1 VQSVSQPYST
11 ANGSQFHEFCGRLP
25 LMTRPLYRP
34 TSRQALA
41 LAAIAALALG
51 YGFYLRYGLIEQSA
65 IGIACESGGTT
76 WTCAA
81 RRTAIALFTPQV
93 FGVTALGA
101 ALLNL
106 VRPSVVFWAVAL
118 LAAGAGIVL
127 YNVALSA
134 LAVALLILSLARPV
148 PEAS

>member
-1 VQSVSQPYST
+1 
-11 ANGSQFHEFCGRLP
+11 
-25 LMTRPLYRP
+25 MTRPLHRP
-34 TSRQALA
+34 SPRQTAI
-41 LAAIAALALG
+41 LAAIAALGLG

-65 IGIACESGGTT
+65 IGIACESDGTS
-76 WTCAA
+76 WLCAT
-81 RRTAIALFTPQV
+81 RRTAIALFTPQL
-93 FGVTALGA
+93 FGITALGA

-106 VRPSVVFWAVAL
+106 LRPSVVFWAIAL
-118 LAAGAGIVL
+118 LTAGAGIVL